1 MSSSQI
7 FRLSSPIVLYIPF
20 FVLFFLYLSSYP
32 TLCCPFTF
40 SSLSS
45 IFSLSSL
52 DFSAFPDHRLSIKR
66 AYLKISS
73 LNNLRTRTRNIHLS
87 VYYKLSIK
95 QLCSALTVEGLELN
109 RSVRIKIKIFFKYI
123 VPNFD

>member
-7 FRLSSPIVLYIPF
+7 FRLSSPIVLFIPF
-20 FVLFFLYLSSYP
+20 FVLFFSLSYP